1 MNFYEEMIGGL
12 DLKWAIENGWAVPP
26 KCKLAQVH
34 SLDLSKIKI
43 VGGDFA
49 QKELADEMNKEA
61 NLQRLC
67 LITAEEMEGQTVL
80 FTASVASAKG
90 AAHYLNNN
98 YNIPAVYVYGTQP
111 DDERNEALRQFKSG
125 EARVLCNCQ
134 VVAVGFDFPPTQTL
148 VLGRPT
154 KSRSFWLQCVG
165 RATRPLAGVVDG
177 AGSTQD
183 RIAAIAGSSKPHF
196 KIVDCTSGSMDHTV
210 VTAVDMFCVAT
221 AETKEAVCKAA
232 TGKPLTAE
240 ELQAIADAEAAKAE
254 ERRRQEEERR
264 AAAQMIESMR
274 KNTQG
279 RASGV
284 VSSRDLD
291 ITWKGVRSVGT
302 YMNPLKGKYGGLKMS
317 QLPDYYIRWA
327 CHNQGI
333 RGWIKTMFL
342 KEMARRKN
350 ETAQAS

>member
-12 DLKWAIENGWAVPP
+12 DLRWAIENGWAVPP
-26 KCKLAQVH
+26 KCKLAKVH

-49 QKELADEMNKEA
+49 QAALAEEMNKEA

-98 YNIPAVYVYGTQP
+98 YQIPAVYVYGTQP
-111 DDERNEALRQFKSG
+111 EDERKEALRKFKSG

-148 VLGRPT
+148 ILGRPT
-154 KSRSFWLQCVG
+154 RSRSFWLQCVG

-177 AGSTQD
+177 GLTAAD
-183 RIAAIAGSSKPHF
+183 RIAAIAGSGKPHF
-196 KIVDCTSGSMDHTV
+196 KIVDCTTGSLDHTV
-210 VTAVDMFCVAT
+210 VTAVDMFCTGTEEAK
-221 AETKEAVCKAA
+221 TKVREAAA
-232 TGKPLTAE
+232 TKPLTAE
-240 ELQAIADAEAAKAE
+240 ELQAIADAEAARAE

-264 AAAQMIESMR
+264 AAAKMIELMR
-274 KNTQG
+274 ANTHG

-291 ITWKGVRSVGT
+291 ITWRGKRPVGT
-302 YMNPLKGKYGGLKMS
+302 YTNPLKGKYGGLKMN
-317 QLPDYYIRWA
+317 QLPDHYIRWA
-327 CHNQGI
+327 CDNPGI
-333 RGWIKTMFL
+333 KGWVKGIFC
-342 KEMARRKN
+342 KEWERRHGI
-350 ETAQAS
+350 AAAS